1 MFLSMGTILVPQF
14 RNLSDPPAP
23 GPRPR
28 PGRRAGALATAGLIA
43 GALLPLSAGVTLAG
57 PALAASVAGCTP
69 AAGVSCSAKTLT
81 PSLPTRSTP
90 TFQVRQLVQCGSRM
104 YGVGTFSHIVSPD
117 ISGHGSVTFRRN
129 NVFSFSATRPYRVTS
144 WNPNVN
150 GEVNS
155 IAVGGTNCSTAY
167 LGGSFSEVHGRTAHN
182 IAAVSTSTGAVL
194 TAFRSDANNA
204 VQTLLLH
211 DSRLLTGGYFT
222 AINGAARRFFVALS
236 PSTGTP
242 SAYATLGIAGN
253 YQYGDVSPNGTRVY
267 NQQLSHGGKRLLV
280 EGDFTSV
287 GGRSRQQV
295 VMLALGRNS
304 ATVTPWSPPEL
315 LQHCVGNE
323 PFYARAAAWGPGD
336 TSVYVA
342 TTGYHVDGSPIS
354 GPRSGPCDAT
364 LKFPASG
371 TGVAPNWISYTGC
384 DSLYSVVAGNGT
396 VFIGG
401 HERWANNENGCD
413 NEGSGA
419 IPAPGMAGL
428 GEGGGKLDFNPTRA
442 RGLGADD
449 LLLTGGGLWIASDN
463 LDGSNMCAHV
473 GGRAGICLLGAS

>member
-1 MFLSMGTILVPQF
+1 MGTVLVPQF
-14 RNLSDPPAP
+14 RNLPGPPAP
-23 GPRPR
+23 GPRRR
-28 PGRRAGALATAGLIA
+28 PGRRRGALVTAGLIA

-57 PALAASVAGCTP
+57 PALAASAAGCAP
-69 AAGVSCSAKTLT
+69 AGGVSCSPKTLT
-81 PSLPTRSTP
+81 PSLPTHSTP

-104 YGVGTFSHIVSPD
+104 YGVGTFSQIVSPD
-117 ISGHGSVTFRRN
+117 ISGHGSVTFSRN

-144 WNPNVN
+144 WNPDVN

-167 LGGSFSEVHGRTAHN
+167 LGGSFSRVHGRTVHN

-194 TAFRSDANNA
+194 TAFRSDANNT

-211 DSRLLTGGYFT
+211 DGRLLTGGYFS
-222 AINGAARRFFVALS
+222 AINGASTRFFVGLS
-236 PSTGTP
+236 SSTGIP
-242 SAYATLGIAGN
+242 DSYLNLNISGN
-253 YQYGDVSPNGTRVY
+253 YQYGDAAPNGTRVY

-280 EGDFTSV
+280 EGDFTSA

-295 VMLALGRNS
+295 FMLALGRNR
-304 ATVTPWSPPEL
+304 AVVTPWSPPEL

-342 TTGYHVDGSPIS
+342 TTGYHVDGGPTS
-354 GPRSGPCDAT
+354 GPRTGPCDAT
-364 LKFPASG
+364 LKFPATGG
-371 TGVAPNWISYTGC
+371 TVAPNWISYTGC

-413 NEGSGA
+413 NQGFGGIS
-419 IPAPGMAGL
+419 APGTAGL
-428 GEGGGKLDFNPTRA
+428 GEAGGKLDFNPTRD

-449 LLLTGGGLWIASDN
+449 LLLTSAGLWIASDN
-463 LDGSNMCAHV
+463 LGGSNVCAHV